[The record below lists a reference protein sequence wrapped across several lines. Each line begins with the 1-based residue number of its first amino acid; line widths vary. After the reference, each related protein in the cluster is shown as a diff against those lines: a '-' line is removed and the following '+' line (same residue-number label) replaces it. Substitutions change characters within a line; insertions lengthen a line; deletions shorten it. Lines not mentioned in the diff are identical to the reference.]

1 MEVNAMSNLVS
12 HVEAIKSE
20 VEKLAKEVEGE
31 KLIAVQAA
39 QDLVSQSASVARHPM
54 TRTGNQR

>member
-39 QDLVSQSASVARHPM
+39 QDLVSWEEQVSFL
-54 TRTGNQR
+54 TKFTI

>member
-1 MEVNAMSNLVS
+1 MSNLVS

-39 QDLVSQSASVARHPM
+39 QDLVSWEEQV
-54 TRTGNQR
+54 QKFIF